1 VEPSVRT
8 RILEATYACIARS
21 GLAKTTMEDAAREAG
36 LSRATVY
43 RHFPG
48 GREELVREVIAW
60 ETARFF
66 LRLAEAVA
74 GTRDFAELLEEAL
87 LFAHE
92 AVERHE
98 VLQKVLQT
106 EPERLLPTLT
116 VESERIRVLI
126 TAFLVPYMHSEPRL
140 RPGIDPQQAADY
152 VARMLLSWIGAP
164 GRWDLTDRS
173 QVQTLVRTEFL
184 AGILSSGGPGV

>member
-1 VEPSVRT
+1 MDSPSRT
-8 RILEATYACIARS
+8 KILEATYACIGRR
-21 GLAKTTMEDAAREAG
+21 GLGKTTVEDAAREAG

-43 RHFPG
+43 RHFPA
-48 GREELVREVIAW
+48 GRDDLIREVIGW

-74 GTRDFAELLEEAL
+74 GIRDFADMLEEAL

-92 AVERHE
+92 AIEHHE
-98 VLQKVLQT
+98 ALQRVLAT

-116 VESERIRVLI
+116 VESERIRLLI
-126 TAFLVPYMHSEPRL
+126 VAFLIPHLEAAPRR
-140 RPGIDPQQAADY
+140 RPGVAATDAADH

-164 GRWDLTDRS
+164 GRWDLTDRA
-173 QVQTLVRTEFL
+173 QVRTLVRTEFL
-184 AGILSSGGPGV
+184 AGIIEP

>member
-1 VEPSVRT
+1 MEQPVRT
-8 RILEATYACIARS
+8 RILEATYACIARY

-48 GREELVREVIAW
+48 GREELVREVIVW

-66 LRLAEAVA
+66 LRLAEAVT
-74 GTRDFAELLEEAL
+74 GIRDFADLLEEAL

-92 AVERHE
+92 AIERHD

-106 EPERLLPTLT
+106 EPDRLLPTLT
-116 VESERIRVLI
+116 VESARIRLLI
-126 TAFLVPYMHSEPRL
+126 TAFLKPYLEDEPRL
-140 RPGIDPQQAADY
+140 RPGVGPTEAADY
-152 VARMLLSWIGAP
+152 VSRMLLSWIGSP
-164 GRWDLTDRS
+164 GRWDLTDRA
-173 QVQTLVRTEFL
+173 QVRTLVETEFL
-184 AGILSSGGPGV
+184 SGILAAP

>member
-1 VEPSVRT
+1 MEQPVRT
-8 RILEATYACIARS
+8 RILEATYACIARY

-48 GREELVREVIAW
+48 GREELVREVIVW

-66 LRLAEAVA
+66 LRLADAVT
-74 GTRDFAELLEEAL
+74 GIRDFADLLEEAL

-92 AVERHE
+92 AIERHD

-106 EPERLLPTLT
+106 EPDRLLPTLT
-116 VESERIRVLI
+116 VESARIRLLI
-126 TAFLVPYMHSEPRL
+126 TAFLKPYLEDEPRL
-140 RPGIDPQQAADY
+140 RPGVGAEEAADY
-152 VARMLLSWIGAP
+152 VSRMLLSWIGSP
-164 GRWDLTDRS
+164 GRWDLTNRS
-173 QVQTLVRTEFL
+173 QVHTLVRTEFL
-184 AGILSSGGPGV
+184 AGILSPV